1 MNCPL
6 TLGWYT
12 TINQRK
18 GDMIMITLEQVEKL
32 SEVTGVTYNE
42 AKDVLEQTQGDLLE
56 AVLLLERQGKVKKP
70 NNDGFTTSQKQSEK
84 PKKQPKEEKDSFQ
97 KFFDWVK
104 EIIHLGNINDFVVY
118 KDAKDSISV
127 PLTIF
132 VILLLF
138 AFWIVFP
145 LMVVGLFFNYRYRFA
160 GPNFK
165 DEKVNQT
172 VDSISN
178 ATIKTGAA
186 IKDAVNN
193 FSKDLKKEDQH
204 DQDSAD

>member
-6 TLGWYT
+6 RLGWYT

-32 SEVTGVTYNE
+32 TEVTGVTYNE
-42 AKDVLEQTQGDLLE
+42 AKEVLEQTQGDLLE
-56 AVLLLERQGKVKKP
+56 AVLVLERQGKVKKP
-70 NNDGFTTSQKQSEK
+70 SNDGYTTSQKQVEQ
-84 PKKQPKEEKDSFQ
+84 PKKQTKEKDSFQ

-104 EIIHLGNINDFVVY
+104 DIIHLGNINDFVVY
-118 KDAKDSISV
+118 KDAKDAISV

-132 VILLLF
+132 AILLLF

-145 LMVVGLFFNYRYRFA
+145 LMIVGLFFDYRYRFS

-165 DEKVNQT
+165 NEKVNQT

-178 ATIKTGAA
+178 ATVKTGEA
-186 IKDAVNN
+186 IKDAVSN
-193 FSKDLKKEDQH
+193 FSKDLKKEDQN
-204 DQDSAD
+204 DQNSAD